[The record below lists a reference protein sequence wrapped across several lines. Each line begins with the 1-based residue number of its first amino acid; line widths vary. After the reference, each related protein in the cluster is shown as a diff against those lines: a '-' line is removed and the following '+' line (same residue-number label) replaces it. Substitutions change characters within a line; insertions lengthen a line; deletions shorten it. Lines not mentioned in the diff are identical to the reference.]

1 MSKATVDKLSDLHGV
16 VADELTRR
24 ILDEEA
30 TSADLSAAIKFL
42 KDNNIS
48 ASVEDNSQ
56 MKDLKEALER
66 RAAARAKKHIA
77 PVPTPQESDQDMDDI
92 IEKGFG
98 T

>member
-16 VADELTRR
+16 VADELKRR
-24 ILDEEA
+24 IVDEEA

-42 KDNNIS
+42 KDNNIT

-77 PVPTPQESDQDMDDI
+77 PVPTAASDQDMDDI

>member
-1 MSKATVDKLSDLHGV
+1 MSKATVDRLSDLHGA
-16 VADELTRR
+16 VADELKRR
-24 ILDEEA
+24 IVEDEA

-42 KDNNIS
+42 KDNNIT

-56 MKDLKEALER
+56 MQDLKAALEK
-66 RAAARAKKHIA
+66 RAAARSKKHLT
-77 PVPTPQESDQDMDDI
+77 PVATTEPTDQEMDDI